1 LFKKRTTG
9 SGASEQREHI
19 APRKLKQRELDQ
31 RERQWLLRM
40 EGSRKVWM
48 ADSHQIMKIP
58 TPRAQRKGGQ
68 GATKCQGRSNK
79 PARLN

>member
-1 LFKKRTTG
+1 MTG
-9 SGASEQREHI
+9 SGLIKQMTTSSGASKQREQI

-48 ADSHQIMKIP
+48 ADSHQIMKILNTKSP
-58 TPRAQRKGGQ
+58 TKRRVG
-68 GATKCQGRSNK
+68 CD
-79 PARLN
+79 